1 MFFGGELVIKI
12 DALLDRRVLTR
23 LLEQKEDRTCLIIFH
38 RHPVLT
44 RVNRLPILER
54 SSLPSRKNALSL
66 RLVCLRWWL
75 KDVSK
80 FRNRGTNIILCK
92 SIYVLMLHCAGS

>member
-1 MFFGGELVIKI
+1 MGPIGEELMASSISCPAMDDLGRVIWLTPPHVFGGELVIKM

-38 RHPVLT
+38 RHPVLI

-66 RLVCLRWWL
+66 
-75 KDVSK
+75 
-80 FRNRGTNIILCK
+80 
-92 SIYVLMLHCAGS
+92 